1 MAKFGWAY
9 IDCNSAESGS
19 EGPNGSLQFSYDD
32 TGRTTGSAYLTF
44 FTASGVQSYLPN
56 SLILSGNMYV
66 TGTISA
72 STFHTKDITTID
84 ATGSTTFGD
93 DDSDIH
99 MRTGS
104 LVVENDAAD
113 IILSAST
120 VYQTTFV
127 RGFAGR
133 YVKVTDTSYNA
144 KFYDYI
150 IGVSGSGNVTINL
163 PSGSLAGTGSL
174 MIIKDEYL
182 NRDETSG
189 ARIYIS
195 ASIPAGKFT
204 IDAEPYYVLSGT
216 MPAVNLYT
224 DGVNWFVF

>member
-1 MAKFGWAY
+1 
-9 IDCNSAESGS
+9 
-19 EGPNGSLQFSYDD
+19 
-32 TGRTTGSAYLTF
+32 
-44 FTASGVQSYLPN
+44 
-56 SLILSGNMYV
+56 
-66 TGTISA
+66 
-72 STFHTKDITTID
+72 
-84 ATGSTTFGD
+84 
-93 DDSDIH
+93 

-195 ASIPAGKFT
+195 ASIPAGRFT